1 MYLLCGVVAVGG
13 LGWTVGVAGWGG
25 RGAVG
30 VVWGGAGVGGVVV
43 VVGVGLV
50 GGWVGGVVVGV
61 GHSCLVVRAG
71 MDDGR
76 WEEGGGE
83 MGSRLGGWG
92 ASADGGRQARILRVR
107 GCAGSSRSV

>member
-1 MYLLCGVVAVGG
+1 MYLLCGVAAVGW

-30 VVWGGAGVGGVVV
+30 VGWGGGGVGGVVV
-43 VVGVGLV
+43 V

-61 GHSCLVVRAG
+61 GHSCLVGGDG

-83 MGSRLGGWG
+83 MGSR
-92 ASADGGRQARILRVR
+92 
-107 GCAGSSRSV
+107 